1 MDQKQ
6 VIDKLSD
13 TIDRGNALETLMQV
27 DEVLESINVYAYE
40 NWIEGE
46 VVDGPQIERY
56 WVTVTLMYPRKLMPN
71 PDGAKRLIDAG
82 CKVYYAK
89 DEFITAAKLKTP
101 DDVDYEQ
108 RGGSDEQPKA
118 KEVKRPVWL
127 ITLEIPRQ
135 FMDSIVV
142 DKLQVDDM
150 DIDVDSVEQAY
161 DDDLGEDD
169 VIRNQ

>member
-1 MDQKQ
+1 MKKE
-6 VIDKLSD
+6 VIEKLSD
-13 TIDRGNALETLMQV
+13 TIDRSNALETLMQV
-27 DEVLESINVYAYE
+27 AGVLDQLNVYAYE

-71 PDGAKRLIDAG
+71 PDGAKRLVDAG

-89 DEFITAAKLKTP
+89 DEFITAAKMKTP
-101 DDVDYEQ
+101 DDIDYEMQ
-108 RGGSDEQPKA
+108 GADNTPKA

-135 FMDSIVV
+135 FMDSVV
-142 DKLQVDDM
+142 LDKLKVDDM
-150 DIDVDSVEQAY
+150 EINSDNVEQAY
-161 DDDLGEDD
+161 DEDMGEDD
-169 VIRNQ
+169 VVRD